1 MAWTHPVD
9 VTLAMPINSLAIA
22 ILKDFHESGGWNR
35 DNWIKESQQFGTAKG
50 RDVERAL
57 SEAWAWLESRG
68 LMAWDPSQSSS
79 NARFVTR
86 LGLEA
91 LEQGVGRMEAAQR
104 LGVQLHPRIAERVE
118 RQFLLG
124 EYELAIFA
132 AMKAVEVLVRE
143 LGGLPDSL
151 LGIKLMQE
159 AFSPTI
165 PGPLADGSADPGERV
180 AMMELFKGAIGVFK
194 NPSSHRPVN
203 FDDPTLAAEVVLF
216 ADLLLRLLDR
226 IPPRAS
232 QQTI

>member
-1 MAWTHPVD
+1 
-9 VTLAMPINSLAIA
+9 
-22 ILKDFHESGGWNR
+22 
-35 DNWIKESQQFGTAKG
+35 
-50 RDVERAL
+50 
-57 SEAWAWLESRG
+57 
-68 LMAWDPSQSSS
+68 
-79 NARFVTR
+79 
-86 LGLEA
+86 
-91 LEQGVGRMEAAQR
+91 
-104 LGVQLHPRIAERVE
+104 
-118 RQFLLG
+118 
-124 EYELAIFA
+124 
-132 AMKAVEVLVRE
+132 
-143 LGGLPDSL
+143 
-151 LGIKLMQE
+151 MQE

>member
-1 MAWTHPVD
+1 VKVARPV
-9 VTLAMPINSLAIA
+9 L
-22 ILKDFHESGGWNR
+22 
-35 DNWIKESQQFGTAKG
+35 
-50 RDVERAL
+50 
-57 SEAWAWLESRG
+57 RG
-68 LMAWDPSQSSS
+68 PRRS
-79 NARFVTR
+79 NA
-86 LGLEA
+86 L
-91 LEQGVGRMEAAQR
+91 
-104 LGVQLHPRIAERVE
+104 
-118 RQFLLG
+118 
-124 EYELAIFA
+124 
-132 AMKAVEVLVRE
+132 
-143 LGGLPDSL
+143 GLPD
-151 LGIKLMQE
+151 QE